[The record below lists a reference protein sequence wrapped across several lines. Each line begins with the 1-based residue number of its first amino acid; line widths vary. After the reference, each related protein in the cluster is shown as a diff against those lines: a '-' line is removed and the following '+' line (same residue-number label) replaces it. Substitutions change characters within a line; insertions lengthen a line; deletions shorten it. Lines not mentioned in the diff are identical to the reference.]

1 MTYFKFHVNMNM
13 LYTCHIPGIYLIYD
27 NKNVIYQVYTRYILY
42 IKSIYQVY
50 TRYKNGINLTYDEVI
65 HIPSIYLLKHF

>member
-1 MTYFKFHVNMNM
+1 MTTKMSYIK
-13 LYTCHIPGIYLIYD
+13 YIPGVYHTS
-27 NKNVIYQVYTRYILY
+27 KVYTRYIPY

-65 HIPSIYLLKHF
+65 HIYSWYILCPNGYVTGTEKT